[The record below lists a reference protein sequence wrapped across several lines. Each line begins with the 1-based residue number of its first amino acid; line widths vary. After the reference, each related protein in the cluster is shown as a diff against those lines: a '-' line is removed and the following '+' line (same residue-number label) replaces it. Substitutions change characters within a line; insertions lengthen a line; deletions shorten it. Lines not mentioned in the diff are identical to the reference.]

1 MRRKWSPHVGFACSP
16 AANLA
21 AQGGDGLMMV
31 ELLWELES
39 FRAASWG
46 SDLALEIIGV
56 CTSHRTKCAHMY
68 MYRISVYLYYIYIYW
83 IFVYV
88 VYIENTFKTE
98 TPELWIFMQFVC
110 LQTWAFAEA
119 PPGRIDLGFLHQSCL
134 STSVAPLMTFDY
146 FSSKL
151 TRHGAGN
158 ALRMGCMGFTG
169 PVETRINVVEGELYH
184 CQSAK
189 PFLMHF
195 AISSRRDTDAERL
208 SSQ

>member
-1 MRRKWSPHVGFACSP
+1 
-16 AANLA
+16 
-21 AQGGDGLMMV
+21 
-31 ELLWELES
+31 
-39 FRAASWG
+39 
-46 SDLALEIIGV
+46 
-56 CTSHRTKCAHMY
+56 
-68 MYRISVYLYYIYIYW
+68 
-83 IFVYV
+83 
-88 VYIENTFKTE
+88 
-98 TPELWIFMQFVC
+98 
-110 LQTWAFAEA
+110 
-119 PPGRIDLGFLHQSCL
+119 
-134 STSVAPLMTFDY
+134 MTFDY